1 MTRKQAKRN
10 CITLQESNAR
20 LVKVAEGL
28 DRAIQKRHESSPFS
42 KLIEK
47 DPHGKSPNERG
58 SKLDAGK
65 NRLGL
70 VFNGFARALTEV
82 GKVGTFGA
90 NKYTDDGWVDVPD
103 GILRYTDALYRHQ
116 LKEACGE
123 ELAPDSGLLHAA
135 HAAWNSLAVLELRL
149 RELERGEGEGA

>member
-1 MTRKQAKRN
+1 MSWTDG
-10 CITLQESNAR
+10 TP
-20 LVKVAEGL
+20 AEPDTDLTECQKKMMGL
-28 DRAIQKRHESSPFS
+28 PT
-42 KLIEK
+42 EK
-47 DPHGKSPNERG
+47 DPNGKAPNERG

-123 ELAPDSGLLHAA
+123 EVAPDSGLLHAA

-149 RELERGEGEGA
+149 REKEKV